1 MKKILGWAAVI
12 WLVLAAIVLVGGTA
26 AGIHDNIQ
34 FKDWLSVR
42 MWAVFG
48 PVGFALSMSGAV
60 RLGIRLS
67 K

>member
-1 MKKILGWAAVI
+1 MKKVLGWAAVI
-12 WLVLAAIVLVGGTA
+12 WLVLAAIVLVGGTV

-34 FKDWLSVR
+34 FKDRFSVT
-42 MWAVFG
+42 MWALLG
-48 PVGFALSMSGAV
+48 PVGFALSVSGAV